1 MGMNSMRMGYLV
13 AASISTVAAF
23 PVNHTQAQT
32 QGEASGFIG
41 KWQLSMAQSRPAP
54 GETLPTSIVTQ
65 IERMDTA
72 HVRWSTTTIN
82 AQGQKDVETFDN
94 PGNGEFY
101 SLNGYTMVAH
111 RLSTTAVQSIFRDD
125 TGQTDVLT
133 CTLARNGRQMTCLGV
148 VTHSDTSKVQY
159 TDVFDR
165 Q

>member
-1 MGMNSMRMGYLV
+1 MRLGYLV
-13 AASISTVAAF
+13 AAALSTALAF
-23 PVNHTQAQT
+23 LPGPVRA

-41 KWQLSMAQSRPAP
+41 RWQLNVAQSRPAP
-54 GETLPTSIVTQ
+54 GEAAPAGLLTQ
-65 IERMDTA
+65 IERMDAA
-72 HVRWSTTTIN
+72 HVRWTTTSTD

-111 RLSTTAVQSIFRDD
+111 RLGPDSVQSTFRDD
-125 TGQTDVLT
+125 GGQTDTLT
-133 CTLARNGRQMTCLGV
+133 CTLGGNGRLMTCDGV
-148 VTHSDTSKVQY
+148 VTRQDGPAVRY